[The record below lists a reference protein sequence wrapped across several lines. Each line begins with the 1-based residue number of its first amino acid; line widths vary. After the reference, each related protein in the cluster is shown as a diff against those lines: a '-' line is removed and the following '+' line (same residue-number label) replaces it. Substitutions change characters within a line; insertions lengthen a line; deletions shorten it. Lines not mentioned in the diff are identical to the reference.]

1 LANFKDPSS
10 DLDDLQQAMFA
21 YEKEFSVA
29 FKVQVPAKKPREP
42 IVLRAPPRATIQA
55 NGIPAMSIEDLFL
68 QKLKAE
74 SAASGEK
81 EKPLRISNQLPL
93 RLANLPYEPS
103 AGRPLPSNP
112 APAKPTSKL
121 GQLKSELVKEMATLP
136 AIKAVKRPVN
146 PLLTTTAKAP
156 KLATHEISSDMD
168 SQDEHMDDF
177 RKEIAEISHTARHDQ
192 PHRSVKLISLSEV
205 GVEVKKPI
213 SAEEDDFVPLDIAKK
228 LQRYVL
234 ELDFEGLDDRS
245 IEGSGAMSIPD
256 SFEDVDHYVKVF
268 EPLLLFEC
276 RSQLLQAKL
285 ELDSMQPFDLKV
297 SAIASV
303 DDFHDVTVVA
313 DCEEGQRVVAEND
326 TIYVKLDRHNSD
338 SKVLGIVIKSIQNGR
353 NCEATVR
360 LLFKPHQAH
369 LQIQLRIGLIWHA
382 KKLCNWITTIREYS
396 ALHSLQN
403 FRLNKAILKP
413 TYVPIN
419 ELACETAAGILG
431 SSLGLNHSQAQA
443 VAVALN
449 NTNPFTLIKGP
460 PGTGI

>member
-1 LANFKDPSS
+1 
-10 DLDDLQQAMFA
+10 
-21 YEKEFSVA
+21 
-29 FKVQVPAKKPREP
+29 
-42 IVLRAPPRATIQA
+42 
-55 NGIPAMSIEDLFL
+55 
-68 QKLKAE
+68 
-74 SAASGEK
+74 
-81 EKPLRISNQLPL
+81 
-93 RLANLPYEPS
+93 
-103 AGRPLPSNP
+103 
-112 APAKPTSKL
+112 
-121 GQLKSELVKEMATLP
+121 LP